1 MNTGPQVPGL
11 GSVPGR
17 IRAGMAMLH
26 PSELRVAEV
35 IASRPEWAIEAS
47 AQEVADAA
55 GTSRATVVRT
65 AQRLGFTGY
74 PQLRVLLARD
84 VGAMSPLGRRWDEG
98 DAGPA
103 GKVGGPAGADPAAGS
118 FALPGPAGP
127 DDAIGLVREYLAQV
141 RTAVE
146 HLPSLL
152 PEADLVR
159 AVDLLHRARSVL
171 VVGTGLSEPIALE
184 AALRLNATGI
194 LVEAPPD
201 RVLRGTRARALTEAD
216 VCLAI
221 SGSGS
226 TRDTL
231 QPARAAAAA
240 GASVIALTAT
250 TPSPLGD
257 VATVALVASMGVSAS
272 LGTGTF
278 AEEITRT
285 PRLPQTIVVNAL
297 VHALIARDPQR
308 AQEAQNRMLEVIGD
322 AFAQD
327 PL

>member
-308 AQEAQNRMLEVIGD
+308 AQAAQNRMLEVIGD

>member
-1 MNTGPQVPGL
+1 MGTRDTIPELGTVP
-11 GSVPGR
+11 VR
-17 IRAGMAMLH
+17 IRAGMPMLH
-26 PSELRVAEV
+26 PSEQRVAEV
-35 IASRPEWAIEAS
+35 IAGRPEWTIEAS

-84 VGAMSPLGRRWDEG
+84 VGAMSPAAAGRDDDGGTGSQRG
-98 DAGPA
+98 TAGP
-103 GKVGGPAGADPAAGS
+103 VGG
-118 FALPGPAGP
+118 
-127 DDAIGLVREYLAQV
+127 DDAAGLVREYVAQV
-141 RTAVE
+141 RTTVE
-146 HLPSLL
+146 HLVAML

-159 AVDLLHRARSVL
+159 SVDLLDASRSVL

-184 AALRLNATGI
+184 AAMRLNATGI
-194 LVEAPPD
+194 LADAPLD
-201 RVLRGTRARALTEAD
+201 RILRGTRARALTDAD

-231 QPARAAAAA
+231 QPARAAARA
-240 GASVIALTAT
+240 GANVIALTAI

-257 VATVALVASMGVSAS
+257 LATVALVAAMGASAS

-285 PRLPQTIVVNAL
+285 PRLPQTILVNAL
-297 VHALIARDPQR
+297 VHALIARDPER
-308 AQEAQNRMLEVIGD
+308 ARAAQNRMLEVIGD
-322 AFAQD
+322 ASAQD
-327 PL
+327 PH